1 MIFLGYNHENVYSS
15 SFHFKFLLIYI
26 FHPKVSDVY
35 NRVQGPYCPK
45 PENTH
50 HPNLAQDNKRKS
62 KTAAYFYSLRKYYE
76 RDSAYLGL
84 IEAFIQ
90 DGPQLILQLYIL
102 AIRDAQPH
110 QTVPVVG
117 T

>member
-1 MIFLGYNHENVYSS
+1 M
-15 SFHFKFLLIYI
+15 
-26 FHPKVSDVY
+26 Y
-35 NRVQGPYCPK
+35 NRVQGPYCPR
-45 PENTH
+45 PEYA
-50 HPNLAQDNKRKS
+50 PKEGKQDEGGRGNL
-62 KTAAYFYSLRKYYE
+62 KTAAYFYNLRKYYE

-102 AIRDAQPH
+102 AIRDSAGGNGQNAGDEESSA
-110 QTVPVVG
+110 VG

>member
-1 MIFLGYNHENVYSS
+1 MLWNSIL
-15 SFHFKFLLIYI
+15 
-26 FHPKVSDVY
+26 KVSDVY

-45 PENTH
+45 PETNTTNH
-50 HPNLAQDNKRKS
+50 RTNQDIKNKS
-62 KTAAYFYSLRKYYE
+62 KNAAYFYSLRKYYE

-110 QTVPVVG
+110 EAIPAVG
-117 T
+117 M

>member
-1 MIFLGYNHENVYSS
+1 M
-15 SFHFKFLLIYI
+15 
-26 FHPKVSDVY
+26 
-35 NRVQGPYCPK
+35 
-45 PENTH
+45 
-50 HPNLAQDNKRKS
+50 

-102 AIRDAQPH
+102 AIRDAQQDSLNVDEKP
-110 QTVPVVG
+110 VPVVG
-117 T
+117 KTTNPPNH

>member
-1 MIFLGYNHENVYSS
+1 M
-15 SFHFKFLLIYI
+15 
-26 FHPKVSDVY
+26 Y
-35 NRVQGPYCPK
+35 NRVQGPYCPRPTSK
-45 PENTH
+45 LQYDQREDQKDENTM
-50 HPNLAQDNKRKS
+50 

-102 AIRDAQPH
+102 AIRDAQQDSLNVDEKP
-110 QTVPVVG
+110 VPVVG
-117 T
+117 KTTNPPNH

>member
-1 MIFLGYNHENVYSS
+1 M
-15 SFHFKFLLIYI
+15 
-26 FHPKVSDVY
+26 
-35 NRVQGPYCPK
+35 
-45 PENTH
+45 
-50 HPNLAQDNKRKS
+50 AQDNKSNS

>member
-1 MIFLGYNHENVYSS
+1 M
-15 SFHFKFLLIYI
+15 
-26 FHPKVSDVY
+26 Y
-35 NRVQGPYCPK
+35 NRVQGPYCPR
-45 PENTH
+45 PEYAPKEANQDEGGRA
-50 HPNLAQDNKRKS
+50 NL

-102 AIRDAQPH
+102 AIRDSAGGNEQN
-110 QTVPVVG
+110 TSDGESSVVG